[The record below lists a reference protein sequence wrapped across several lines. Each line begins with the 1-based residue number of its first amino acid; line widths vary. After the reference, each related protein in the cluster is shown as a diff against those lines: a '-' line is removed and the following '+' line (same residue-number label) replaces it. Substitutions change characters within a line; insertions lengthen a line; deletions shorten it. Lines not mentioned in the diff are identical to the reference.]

1 MPLNQLWLHTAE
13 GIGDHD
19 DEADGDRCLGHDDY
33 NTRMTLPV
41 YVHMGHFP
49 RPGENDPY
57 MGVG

>member
-41 YVHMGHFP
+41 YVHMG
-49 RPGENDPY
+49 
-57 MGVG
+57 VG